1 MAKFTYRMQNILDI
15 KIQMENQAKLAYAMA
30 NARLREE
37 QEKLQTIVMRRM
49 QYEAQSRELAKGELN
64 IRAIRE
70 CKRAIDVMKS
80 MQRTQMMNVHAA
92 ERNVE
97 LARNELNA
105 VMIERKSHEKL
116 KERAFEEFKQELAH
130 AEGKEID
137 ELVSYTH
144 HEG

>member
-1 MAKFTYRMQNILDI
+1 MAKFVYRMQNILDI
-15 KIQMENQAKLAYAMA
+15 KIKLENQAKLAYSVA
-30 NARLREE
+30 NARLRDE
-37 QEKLQTIVMRRM
+37 QEKLQAIILRRAG
-49 QYEAQSRELAKGELN
+49 YEGQARGLVKGDLD
-64 IRAIRE
+64 IQAIRE
-70 CKRAIDVMKS
+70 CRRAIDVMKS
-80 MQRTQMMNVHAA
+80 MQRLQAMNVHAA

-130 AEGKEID
+130 AEGREID

-144 HEG
+144 HRS

>member
-15 KIQMENQAKLAYAMA
+15 KIQLENQAKLAYSMA
-30 NARLREE
+30 NARLKEE
-37 QEKLQTIVMRRM
+37 QEKLQAIVMRRM
-49 QYEAQSRELAKGELN
+49 QYESQARQLASGELD

-70 CKRAIDVMKS
+70 CRRAIDVMKS
-80 MQRTQMMNVHAA
+80 MQRAQMMNVHAA

-97 LARNELNA
+97 IARNELNA

-116 KERAFEEFKQELAH
+116 KERAFEEFKQEIAR

-137 ELVSYTH
+137 ELVSFTH
-144 HEG
+144 HES

>member
-15 KIQMENQAKLAYAMA
+15 KIKMENQAKLTYAMA

-37 QEKLQTIVMRRM
+37 QEKLQAIMIRRAK
-49 QYEAQSRELAKGELN
+49 YEGQARELANGDLN
-64 IRAIRE
+64 LQAIRE
-70 CKRAIDVMKS
+70 CRRAIDVMKS

-97 LARNELNA
+97 LARNELNKI
-105 VMIERKSHEKL
+105 MIERKTHEKL
-116 KERAFEEFKQELAH
+116 RERAFEEFKQELEH
-130 AEGKEID
+130 EESREID

-144 HEG
+144 HGN